1 MKFWTV
7 LIALYGVGDGDVES
21 RVLFPSE
28 AECSAALQ
36 PMQVILEASYDD
48 VAVMCHRS
56 KLLSASPRPVAR
68 PEGLGE

>member
-48 VAVMCHRS
+48 VAVLCERS
-56 KLLSASPRPVAR
+56 TLLSASPRPKAR
-68 PEGLGE
+68 GE

>member
-1 MKFWTV
+1 MKLWTV

-21 RVLFPSE
+21 RVLFPSA

-36 PMQVILEASYDD
+36 PMQAILEASYSD
-48 VAVMCHRS
+48 VAVMCERS
-56 KLLSASPRPVAR
+56 TLLSASPRPVAR

>member
-28 AECSAALQ
+28 AECSAALE
-36 PMQVILEASYDD
+36 PMQAILEASYND
-48 VAVMCHRS
+48 VAVLCERS
-56 KLLSASPRPVAR
+56 TLLSASPRPVAR
-68 PEGLGE
+68 AEGLGE

>member
-28 AECSAALQ
+28 AECGAALQ
-36 PMQVILEASYDD
+36 PMQTILQASYDD
-48 VAVMCHRS
+48 VAVLCERS
-56 KLLSASPRPVAR
+56 TLLSASPRPVAR
-68 PEGLGE
+68 PEGLGK

>member
-48 VAVMCHRS
+48 VAVLCDRTRR
-56 KLLSASPRPVAR
+56 LSASPRPKAR
-68 PEGLGE
+68 PW

>member
-28 AECSAALQ
+28 AESSAALQ
-36 PMQVILEASYDD
+36 PMQAILEASYDD
-48 VAVMCHRS
+48 VAVLCERS
-56 KLLSASPRPVAR
+56 TLLSASPRPKAR
-68 PEGLGE
+68 PW